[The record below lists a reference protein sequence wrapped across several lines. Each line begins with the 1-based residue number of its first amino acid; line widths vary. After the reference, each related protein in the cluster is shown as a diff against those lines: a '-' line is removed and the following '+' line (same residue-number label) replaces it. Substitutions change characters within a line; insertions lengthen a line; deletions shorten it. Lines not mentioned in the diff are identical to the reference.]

1 MDIQVHMHWIYR
13 FNDACSMV
21 HHSLLQAAVFYSI
34 QESWPNLGLESVKM
48 RTSPDDLGGNYD
60 LNLFM
65 ESRDGQWL
73 SVD

>member
-1 MDIQVHMHWIYR
+1 M
-13 FNDACSMV
+13 FNGAPFALASGCVLFDPRV
-21 HHSLLQAAVFYSI
+21 LT
-34 QESWPNLGLESVKM
+34 ESRVESVKM